1 MAEYAKEYLF
11 SHKAI
16 VEELIKREGIHE
28 GLWMLTIELG
38 LTGTNVNAQTREGKA
53 SLSPAGIVSVGRI
66 GICRTDHENDLTVD
80 AGKVNPRLSSG
91 KSGKRSSRPQ
101 LSRKK

>member
-1 MAEYAKEYLF
+1 MAEYAKQYLF

-16 VEELIKREGIHE
+16 VEELIKREGIHD

-38 LTGTNVNAQTREGKA
+38 LTGTNVNAQTPEGKA

-66 GICRTDHENDLTVD
+66 GISRTDHENDLTVD
-80 AGKVNPRLSSG
+80 ASKVNPHPRSLKTSNRSTRIRL
-91 KSGKRSSRPQ
+91 PQ
-101 LSRKK
+101 KK

>member
-38 LTGTNVNAQTREGKA
+38 LTGTNVNAQTAEGKA

-66 GICRTDHENDLTVD
+66 GISRTDQENDLTVD
-80 AGKVNPRLSSG
+80 ASKVNPRPRANKG
-91 KSGKRSSRPQ
+91 GKRSARPR
-101 LSRKK
+101 LSKKK